1 MKNTI
6 SSYRIKVVNRVEYNQ
21 LASNLVYP
29 LDKGYHMV
37 MKCDKDFVDSRLRF
51 EFNLTKA
58 KNYDVIQNKYVIR
71 VSFMGT
77 EDILVYNQNGNY
89 WIVRKN
95 KPTTLE
101 NIIEKF

>member
-6 SSYRIKVVNRVEYNQ
+6 SSYKTKVVNRVEHNT

-37 MKCDKDFVDSRLRF
+37 LKCDKEFVESRLRR
-51 EFNLTKA
+51 EFNLDKVKT
-58 KNYDVIQNKYVIR
+58 DIIQNKYVIR
-71 VSFMGT
+71 VSFMGE

-101 NIIEKF
+101 NIIDKF

>member
-6 SSYRIKVVNRVEYNQ
+6 SSYRIKVVNRVEHNTV
-21 LASNLVYP
+21 ASNLVYP

-37 MKCDKDFVDSRLRF
+37 LKCDKEFVESRLRST
-51 EFNLTKA
+51 FNLDKVKT
-58 KNYDVIQNKYVIR
+58 DVIQNKYVIR

-95 KPTTLE
+95 KPE
-101 NIIEKF
+101 NIIDKF

>member
-6 SSYRIKVVNRVEYNQ
+6 SSYKTKVVNRVEHNT

-37 MKCDKDFVDSRLRF
+37 LKCDKEFVESRLRR
-51 EFNLTKA
+51 EFNLDKVKT
-58 KNYDVIQNKYVIR
+58 DVIQNKYVIR
-71 VSFMGT
+71 VSFMGE

-95 KPTTLE
+95 RPTTLE
-101 NIIEKF
+101 NIIDKF

>member
-6 SSYRIKVVNRVEYNQ
+6 SSYKNKVVNRVEYNT

-37 MKCDKDFVDSRLRF
+37 LKCDKDFVETRLRR
-51 EFNLTKA
+51 EFGLDKVNT
-58 KNYDVIQNKYVIR
+58 DVIQNKYVIR

-95 KPTTLE
+95 RPTTLE

>member
-1 MKNTI
+1 MKNTFT
-6 SSYRIKVVNRVEYNQ
+6 SYRTKVVNRVEHNQ

-37 MKCDKDFVDSRLRF
+37 LKCDKEFVESRLRF
-51 EFNLTKA
+51 TFNLPRS

-71 VSFMGT
+71 VSFMGE

-89 WIVRKN
+89 WIVRKDS
-95 KPTTLE
+95 PTTLQS
-101 NIIEKF
+101 IVDKF

>member
-6 SSYRIKVVNRVEYNQ
+6 SSYRTKVVNRVEHNR

-37 MKCDKDFVDSRLRF
+37 LKCDKEFVESRLRST
-51 EFNLTKA
+51 FNLDKVKT
-58 KNYDVIQNKYVIR
+58 DVIQNKYVIR
-71 VSFMGT
+71 ISFMGT

-101 NIIEKF
+101 NIIDKF